1 MKRIIKKKHLPESEE
16 GEFEFEFELLGFP
29 ELRFA
34 IALTET
40 DRYLQLGTNSAL
52 DERNSQFIEQTF
64 LSTKEFIG
72 RKALPLAC
80 THHRSMLVAIT
91 FSNSI
96 CRIKLRERKREYA
109 EHVKGVI
116 RESVKEVAQ
125 CNTVLELM
133 RIC

>member
-1 MKRIIKKKHLPESEE
+1 MEKIIKKKYLPESEE
-16 GEFEFEFELLGFP
+16 DEFEFELLGCP

-34 IALTET
+34 IALTES

-64 LSTKEFIG
+64 LSTNEFLG
-72 RKALPLAC
+72 RKALLLAC
-80 THHRSMLVAIT
+80 THHRSMLVVIT

-96 CRIKLRERKREYA
+96 CTIKIERE
-109 EHVKGVI
+109 
-116 RESVKEVAQ
+116 KE
-125 CNTVLELM
+125 